1 MKCPFCGFLET
12 QVKDSRPSDD
22 GTSIRRRRFCS
33 ECGGRFTT
41 FERIEL
47 RELFVLKTNGKREP
61 FNREKIKRSLA
72 IALRK
77 RPFDSERIEKITS
90 GIVRQL
96 ESLGD
101 SDIKSQKIGEIIME
115 TLAPLDKVGFVRFAS
130 VYRNFR
136 EAQDFE
142 DFLGTLDP
150 K

>member
-142 DFLGTLDP
+142 DFLGTLDQ

>member
-47 RELFVLKTNGKREP
+47 RELFVLKTNSKREP

-142 DFLGTLDP
+142 DFLGTLDQ

>member
-61 FNREKIKRSLA
+61 FNREKIKHSLA

>member
-1 MKCPFCGFLET
+1 M
-12 QVKDSRPSDD
+12 
-22 GTSIRRRRFCS
+22 
-33 ECGGRFTT
+33 
-41 FERIEL
+41 
-47 RELFVLKTNGKREP
+47 LKTNGKREP

>member
-47 RELFVLKTNGKREP
+47 RELFVLKTNGKREQ

-142 DFLGTLDP
+142 DFLGTLDQ